1 MVKSRRLLGL
11 QVIDLDDG
19 RAVGRVNRLIF
30 DPRARRVC
38 ALIVASGHWPA
49 EDHVLEWSQA
59 VGVGQHAVT
68 IRGAQSLTRPGAL
81 PELQPLLR
89 RPLRVYGTRVLTE
102 DGEFL
107 GNVEELLLDPRTGE
121 VGRVILAPTGLA
133 QRLRG
138 RASIPADAVLVMGE
152 DAMVVRASTVAQP
165 DRAWRNGSQASGS
178 RIRWARNRSTSR
190 SSTETPD
197 APSAGDG
204 QPSSSSDAPGGPPA
218 SGDAHGQRPSSPLV
232 APLQLAARRGW
243 ALLRSRRSPPSEE
256 GDSGSRPATG

>member
-30 DPRARRVC
+30 DPRARRGR
-38 ALIVASGHWPA
+38 ARIGASGHWPA
-49 EDHVLEWSQA
+49 EDQVLEWSRA
-59 VGVGQHAVT
+59 GGVGQHAVT
-68 IRGAQSLTRPGAL
+68 IRGAQALARPGAL

-107 GNVEELLLDPRTGE
+107 GNVEERRSDPRSGE
-121 VGRVILAPTGLA
+121 GARVILAPAGLA

-165 DRAWRNGSQASGS
+165 GRAWPDGAQPPGLRIRSPRNGSATP
-178 RIRWARNRSTSR
+178 TSAAA
-190 SSTETPD
+190 PG

-204 QPSSSSDAPGGPPA
+204 EASASADAPDRQTVDSRGRA
-218 SGDAHGQRPSSPLV
+218 QRPPSGLV

-243 ALLRSRRSPPSEE
+243 ALLRGRRSPHSSDGGP
-256 GDSGSRPATG
+256 GGTPASG